1 MSDFYVAHFDG
12 SSTPNPGTMSIGGV
26 IEDNIGKTIFEFSDT
41 LGLGTN
47 NRAEYLAL
55 KRVCKELVRIGAK
68 RAQIIGDSQLVVRQ
82 LNGEYKIKDKEL
94 KKIASEV
101 RQSLRQID
109 HWNLSWVD
117 RSKNQHADFLSKG

>member
-41 LGLGTN
+41 LGIGTN

-82 LNGEYKIKDKEL
+82 LNGEYKIKDKQL
-94 KKIASEV
+94 KKIANEIK
-101 RQSLRQID
+101 QLLD
-109 HWNLSWVD
+109 NLDYHHIFWVD
-117 RSKNQHADFLSKG
+117 RSKNKHADFLSKG